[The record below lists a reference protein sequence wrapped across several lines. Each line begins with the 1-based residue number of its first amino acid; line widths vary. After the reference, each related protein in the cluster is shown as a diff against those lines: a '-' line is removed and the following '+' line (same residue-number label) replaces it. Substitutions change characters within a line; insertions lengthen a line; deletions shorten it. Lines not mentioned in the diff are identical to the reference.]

1 MITKSEI
8 VFSVEC
14 KRSIEYC
21 FCCCSY
27 CGKTIKNCFCNLE
40 DSSKKDEVLP
50 TKQKSKL
57 RLLKQPMESSLINA
71 KDDEWWR
78 LEKWQVGRRN
88 FS

>member
-1 MITKSEI
+1 MITKNGI
-8 VFSVEC
+8 VFSIEC

-27 CGKTIKNCFCNLE
+27 CGKMIEYCFCNLE
-40 DSSKKDEVLP
+40 DSNKKDKVLS

-57 RLLKQPMESSLINA
+57 RLLKQSMKSPLINT
-71 KDDEWWR
+71 KDDEWWC
-78 LEKWQVGRRN
+78 LEKWQIGRKN